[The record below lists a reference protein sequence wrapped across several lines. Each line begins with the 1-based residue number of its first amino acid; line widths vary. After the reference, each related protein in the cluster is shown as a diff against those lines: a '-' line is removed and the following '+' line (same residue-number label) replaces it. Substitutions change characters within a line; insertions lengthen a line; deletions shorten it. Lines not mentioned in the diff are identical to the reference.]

1 VEYDKTKKLLNSL
14 KKRYE
19 AGEISQDTYLRLS
32 KKWNSMLPPLPKIE
46 NTSKSS
52 VTDSKSL
59 LDLAM
64 KTMITR
70 AYVCDN
76 CGAAIQVKE
85 KANKIRCNYCG
96 VINEIDYL
104 ERIASKFET
113 EKKKMLQG
121 VISNLVTSSLASLK
135 LPAYMK
141 FKSIALPY
149 ENRAMENEANVWP
162 KLITNNQYTHSEIY
176 VKDQCLEA
184 SKHRHHAAELYQN
197 ASEFATRSEDKMEV
211 ILNYYLNEG
220 LGFLNASL
228 SFYWIVLQEGT
239 LLCKQRMALSAI
251 EAVKNFLQAYNTSHN
266 DIHLNYAV
274 LSKILVY
281 NGAQFWLG
289 HHENQEMLAL
299 IRYLKESKTGQF
311 WDNSMIQAL
320 VIALTNKIIQES
332 SSF

>member
-1 VEYDKTKKLLNSL
+1 VNHDKTKKLLNSL
-14 KKRYE
+14 KKRFE
-19 AGEISQDTYLRLS
+19 AGEISEDTYLRLS

-46 NTSKSS
+46 STSKSAVS
-52 VTDSKSL
+52 DSKSL

-64 KTMITR
+64 KTVITR

-76 CGAAIQVKE
+76 CGAAIQVNE
-85 KANKIRCNYCG
+85 KDNKIRCNYCG
-96 VINEIDYL
+96 VVNEVDYL
-104 ERIASKFET
+104 EGIASKFET

-149 ENRAMENEANVWP
+149 ENRAMENEANAWP
-162 KLITNNQYTHSEIY
+162 KLIANNLNIHREIY

-197 ASEFATRSEDKMEV
+197 ASEFATRTEDKMEV

-228 SFYWIVLQEGT
+228 SFYWIVQQEGT
-239 LLCKQRMALSAI
+239 LLCKQRMAISAI

-274 LSKILVY
+274 LSKIIVY
-281 NGAQFWLG
+281 NGSQFWLG

-299 IRYLKESKTGQF
+299 IRYLKEIETGQF
-311 WDNSMIQAL
+311 WDNSVVQSLATS
-320 VIALTNKIIQES
+320 LTNKILLEDN
-332 SSF
+332 SF

>member
-1 VEYDKTKKLLNSL
+1 MDDNKTRKLLDSL
-14 KKRYE
+14 NKRFE

-32 KKWNSMLPPLPKIE
+32 KKWNSMLYPLPKIE
-46 NTSKSS
+46 ITSKST
-52 VTDSKSL
+52 VHDSKSL
-59 LDLAM
+59 LNLAM
-64 KTMITR
+64 KTVMTR

-96 VINEIDYL
+96 VINEVDYL

-149 ENRAMENEANVWP
+149 ENRAIENEANAWP
-162 KLITNNQYTHSEIY
+162 KLIKNNLYLPSELY

-197 ASEFATRSEDKMEV
+197 ASEFATRPEDKMEV
-211 ILNYYLNEG
+211 IVNYYLNEG
-220 LGFLNASL
+220 LGFFNAAL
-228 SFYWIVLQEGT
+228 SFYWIVQQEGT
-239 LLCKQRMALSAI
+239 LMYKRRMALSAI
-251 EAVKNFLQAYNTSHN
+251 EAVKNFLQTYNTSHSN
-266 DIHLNYAV
+266 THLNYAV

-281 NGAQFWLG
+281 NGGEFWLS

-299 IRYLKESKTGQF
+299 IRYLKESETGHF
-311 WDNSMIQAL
+311 WDNSAIQSFA
-320 VIALTNKIIQES
+320 IAFTDKVLQERS
-332 SSF
+332 NF

>member
-1 VEYDKTKKLLNSL
+1 
-14 KKRYE
+14 
-19 AGEISQDTYLRLS
+19 
-32 KKWNSMLPPLPKIE
+32 
-46 NTSKSS
+46 
-52 VTDSKSL
+52 
-59 LDLAM
+59 
-64 KTMITR
+64 
-70 AYVCDN
+70 
-76 CGAAIQVKE
+76 
-85 KANKIRCNYCG
+85 
-96 VINEIDYL
+96 
-104 ERIASKFET
+104 
-113 EKKKMLQG
+113 
-121 VISNLVTSSLASLK
+121 
-135 LPAYMK
+135 MK

-176 VKDQCLEA
+176 EKDQCLEA